1 MHKFKNFVLVIIST
15 LVLAN
20 CGGGGGGGSE
30 PAPVPVPTPA
40 PAMDFSYEAPET
52 LNDYQPFEI
61 TVTPSNLQTGETVEV
76 TVEDVDN
83 QILFLNISENS
94 ITGRAPFTYTS
105 VDLDFDIKLT
115 SSNSRTATK
124 SVSIPVSFR
133 NVAAERFNTSDDLL
147 AFNPPPE
154 IESILQNENYAVWDF
169 MPMLRGERKKVP
181 EGTYCYPTPDIC
193 SYNEGEWPPGYIP
206 ADILAGDFDGD
217 GDQDVLYVAD
227 IGDRVF
233 KSLGSDEDKT
243 YWSSIHLLFND
254 GTGRLSEDFSKYENE
269 VLPRLP
275 APYRVEV
282 EDFNSDGIDDAI
294 IGSFGVPKMY
304 ENNTN
309 YWDPY
314 PHLLL
319 LSEDGVHKSIYI
331 SQNEPELQE
340 DPRTEVAFAH
350 DASAGDVDGDG
361 NIDIFMNAVLYYGD
375 GLGNFDIV
383 NLNQKEYTDQWGTG
397 KVKVA
402 KTHAH
407 ASTVGDYNA
416 DGVDD
421 LVILWSNKATPE
433 DEWGAENWTSI
444 LMGPVSK
451 DNPIYLDSDQ
461 WKQLPP
467 PYYGDTNSN
476 YNDAESGDLNGDGFE
491 DIAIAST
498 RKDPYYAG
506 RHVQILISNG
516 DGTFNDE
523 TETRFANQP
532 RAGLDESLQGTG
544 IGEGNIWL
552 RDIDGDGDLDIIDT
566 TGIYGGDDF
575 AIYPRVTLALNDG
588 TGVFEEVP
596 FDYFPKRMAWT
607 YLDKYRGWGF
617 DGPDLIHRS
626 GVVDLDGE
634 GYLDFVSSL
643 QGTMSRVTEDDS
655 EFKQES
661 IVTTQTYI
669 SKKKPV
675 SDN

>member
-1 MHKFKNFVLVIIST
+1 MQKFKNILFVIIST

-269 VLPRLP
+269 VLP
-275 APYRVEV
+275 
-282 EDFNSDGIDDAI
+282 
-294 IGSFGVPKMY
+294 
-304 ENNTN
+304 
-309 YWDPY
+309 W
-314 PHLLL
+314 
-319 LSEDGVHKSIYI
+319 
-331 SQNEPELQE
+331 
-340 DPRTEVAFAH
+340 
-350 DASAGDVDGDG
+350 
-361 NIDIFMNAVLYYGD
+361 
-375 GLGNFDIV
+375 
-383 NLNQKEYTDQWGTG
+383 
-397 KVKVA
+397 
-402 KTHAH
+402 
-407 ASTVGDYNA
+407 
-416 DGVDD
+416 
-421 LVILWSNKATPE
+421 
-433 DEWGAENWTSI
+433 
-444 LMGPVSK
+444 
-451 DNPIYLDSDQ
+451 
-461 WKQLPP
+461 
-467 PYYGDTNSN
+467 
-476 YNDAESGDLNGDGFE
+476 
-491 DIAIAST
+491 
-498 RKDPYYAG
+498 
-506 RHVQILISNG
+506 
-516 DGTFNDE
+516 
-523 TETRFANQP
+523 
-532 RAGLDESLQGTG
+532 
-544 IGEGNIWL
+544 
-552 RDIDGDGDLDIIDT
+552 
-566 TGIYGGDDF
+566 
-575 AIYPRVTLALNDG
+575 
-588 TGVFEEVP
+588 
-596 FDYFPKRMAWT
+596 
-607 YLDKYRGWGF
+607 
-617 DGPDLIHRS
+617 
-626 GVVDLDGE
+626 
-634 GYLDFVSSL
+634 
-643 QGTMSRVTEDDS
+643 
-655 EFKQES
+655 
-661 IVTTQTYI
+661 
-669 SKKKPV
+669 
-675 SDN
+675 